1 MTPLEL
7 ATYVRLKTRT
17 NATTLT
23 DSEILSYL
31 GIRLDT
37 IVEKSLDADEDEM
50 VVPSNATLV
59 ANQRQYSLPLT
70 ILSRIKYI
78 EAKLNGTDWIYL
90 NEMELSQYK
99 RGTDETTITTYFQN
113 LQGEAHYLRYWNSIF
128 ILSGTIVDVTDG
140 IKLWLKTYPWTPN
153 DLSSD
158 VDMVTD
164 HSATEHGFPRSL
176 HKLLAKGIV
185 IEWKESKEKPIPLT
199 QSELMWDKQVQD
211 AIFTMK
217 HGNLDKEILGALPS
231 ATSRG
236 NDGSN
241 Y

>member
-7 ATYVRLKTRT
+7 ATYVRYKTRT
-17 NATTLT
+17 NSTTLP
-23 DSEILSYL
+23 DAEILSYL
-31 GIRLDT
+31 GVRLDA
-37 IVEKSLDADEDEM
+37 IIEKSLDADEDEM

-59 ANQRQYSLPLT
+59 ASQRQYSLPLT

-78 EAKLNGTDWIYL
+78 EAMLDGTNWIHL
-90 NEMELSQYK
+90 DEMELSQYK

-113 LQGEAHYLRYWNSIF
+113 IEGEAYYLRYWNSIF

-158 VDMVTD
+158 TEMNVD
-164 HSATEHGFPRSL
+164 HSATEHGIPRPL

-185 IEWKESKEKPIPLT
+185 IEWKESKDKPIPLT

-211 AIFTMK
+211 AIYTMK
-217 HGNLDKEILGALPS
+217 HGNLDKEIIGSIPS
-231 ATSRG
+231 AQSRG
-236 NDGSN
+236 DDGSN